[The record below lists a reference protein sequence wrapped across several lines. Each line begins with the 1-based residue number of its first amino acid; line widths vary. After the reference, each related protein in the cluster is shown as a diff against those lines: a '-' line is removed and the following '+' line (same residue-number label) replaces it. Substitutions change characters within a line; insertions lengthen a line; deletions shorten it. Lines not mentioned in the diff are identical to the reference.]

1 MVGPTVALAAIATIA
16 VICIVLM
23 AGTAILTD
31 YEDPHLPVL
40 TPVHEDE
47 YPGRHVWTATV
58 QYQSTG
64 NTERLVIVDDEQRS
78 ARAAREDIEAYVQD
92 VEVIEISNRR
102 LYHFDPVADR

>member
-16 VICIVLM
+16 VVCIVLM
-23 AGTAILTD
+23 AGTAILSD

-64 NTERLVIVDDEQRS
+64 NTERLVIVDNEQRS
-78 ARAAREDIEAYVQD
+78 MHDARQDIETHVQN
-92 VEVIEISNRR
+92 VEVIEISNHR
-102 LYHFDPVADR
+102 LYHFDSVADR